1 MVAANRAGDDVAMTT
16 EQPNPSVDPSA
27 GAAARPA
34 PARPLRRR
42 ATDRVIGGVAGGLGD
57 YLNIDP
63 ILLRVAFAGLMI
75 FGGSGVVLYVLGWIL
90 IPTAGESDS
99 IAQTWLRH
107 FGQRTG
113 RLGALILVVA
123 AVIFFSSG
131 INPGRD
137 TFYIPSEIFWAFAIA
152 VIGVLLLLRHDGAA
166 EGSHAPAGPGA
177 DAGWATA
184 PDGATMPFSSPTMPV
199 AGQYAAPQ
207 YAAPQYAAPLK
218 ARPRDRSPLAWYTL
232 GAALIALGL
241 LAVADNMAG
250 VRVLP
255 GQYAGA
261 GVLAL
266 GLGLLVAAWWGRAR
280 VLILVG
286 LLVLPMA
293 GVAAFLTVPLEG
305 GFADTDFQPATL
317 SEVPAAYRL
326 VAGQLW
332 IDLTQ
337 LDAGGQPVTI
347 DASVGVGEIYVI
359 VPEDATVEVTSSVQG
374 GRILVF
380 GHRQVGTGLTEYV
393 AAASPGSGL
402 TLHLNLE
409 AGLGQVQV
417 DRSFAGGY

>member
-1 MVAANRAGDDVAMTT
+1 MVAAGRDLDDVAMTT
-16 EQPNPSVDPSA
+16 EQPNPSVDPGA
-27 GAAARPA
+27 GAAAQPA

-75 FGGSGVVLYVLGWIL
+75 FGGSGLVLYVLGWIL
-90 IPTAGESDS
+90 IPTAGETDS
-99 IAQTWLRH
+99 IAQTWLRPLA
-107 FGQRTG
+107 QRTG
-113 RLGALILVVA
+113 RLGAGVLVVA
-123 AVIFFSSG
+123 AVIFFSSEF
-131 INPGRD
+131 NTGRD
-137 TFYIPSEIFWAFAIA
+137 TFYIPSEVFWAFAIA

-166 EGSHAPAGPGA
+166 EGGRAAAEPGPGP
-177 DAGWATA
+177 DATWAAA
-184 PDGATMPFSSPTMPV
+184 PEGASMPFASPAMPV

-207 YAAPQYAAPLK
+207 FAAPVR
-218 ARPRDRSPLAWYTL
+218 ARPRERSPLAWYTL
-232 GAALIALGL
+232 GAGLIALGL

-250 VRVLP
+250 IRVLP

-280 VLILVG
+280 ILILVG

-305 GFADTDFQPATL
+305 GFADTDFQPTTM

-359 VPEDATVEVTSSVQG
+359 VPADATVEVTSSVQG

-380 GHRQVGTGLTEYV
+380 GHRQVGTGLTEYI
-393 AAASPGSGL
+393 APTGPGSGL
-402 TLHLNLE
+402 VLKLNLE

-417 DRSFAGGY
+417 DRSIAGGY